1 MYKKKTKTT
10 NYSQKFITF
19 ANSLSST
26 MANTHNRSRWHAA
39 ASTWVLT
46 AWAMACWAFFEWCYP
61 YHFFFK
67 EQQQLVLLT
76 KTHLSAYLDQGC
88 GWMASLVGDLLTQLY
103 YYRFAGAV
111 VLTLCL
117 LAVGLPLWLA
127 LRRCGVGR
135 MVATAIALVAMTVEA
150 VFQLRPN
157 FPLSATVAV
166 ALWAVALWLAV
177 LLVTASHR
185 RWRRHLALAAS
196 LAIVAL
202 AAWTAG
208 TPRLGRIA
216 APNWEFERYL
226 AIDNEYYFGNYD
238 RVVSLVEQ
246 TEDPSQEMKFF
257 YNLVMAQRG
266 ELPDHLLQLPAT
278 DLGTFYHIGPDTPLP
293 TIRMMNE
300 LYWALGDM
308 TFTERAAMMACV
320 FSANNRNVRMVR
332 RLAECNLVSGNEAA
346 AAKYLR
352 LLSHTLAYRQTARQL
367 PQKIAQSGKAAFQN
381 RQDTLA
387 VSDNAHFLMMQLLDS
402 NPDNT
407 VALDYLLCSDLLLKD
422 INNFKRD
429 YDRYCTDRP
438 RLKRLYQEALCIY
451 LAGTNAPEE
460 QWRRYIVMGDVVS
473 RFSQYNQQRR
483 HPSFKGTYWY
493 YFDTAKPPVPQ

>member
-1 MYKKKTKTT
+1 MSEHNPRKENNSLWRK
-10 NYSQKFITF
+10 NLPLIITF
-19 ANSLSST
+19 PFLLI
-26 MANTHNRSRWHAA
+26 
-39 ASTWVLT
+39 VIF
-46 AWAMACWAFFEWCYP
+46 CFFQYWYP
-61 YHFFFK
+61 CHFFYQ
-67 EQQQLVLLT
+67 EQNQLFLWDWEYVGSYFN
-76 KTHLSAYLDQGC
+76 KPGGLSRLC
-88 GWMASLVGDLLTQLY
+88 GDFLTQLY
-103 YYRFAGAV
+103 YYLYAGACI
-111 VLTLCL
+111 LTVCL
-117 LAVGLPLWLA
+117 MLIGLLLHSA
-127 LRRCGVGR
+127 LRHFG
-135 MVATAIALVAMTVEA
+135 M
-150 VFQLRPN
+150 N
-157 FPLSATVAV
+157 
-166 ALWAVALWLAV
+166 
-177 LLVTASHR
+177 
-185 RWRRHLALAAS
+185 RHLALTIT
-196 LAIVAL
+196 LIVMLFL
-202 AAWTAG
+202 AACHFNVSYRLYNTISVLGWVLVVWLISLIPNRWLKLSLIATALLPTYVLFG
-208 TPRLGRIA
+208 YPHIRQLQK
-216 APNWEFERYL
+216 PNFVLEQDF
-226 AIDNEYYFGNYD
+226 AIDSEYRFGNYD

-278 DLGTFYHIGPDTPLP
+278 NLGTFYHIGPDTPLP

>member
-1 MYKKKTKTT
+1 MVKMHYC
-10 NYSQKFITF
+10 
-19 ANSLSST
+19 
-26 MANTHNRSRWHAA
+26 NRWQTA
-39 ASTWVLT
+39 ASTLMLT
-46 AWAMACWAFFEWCYP
+46 AWAIVCWAFYEWCYP

-67 EQQQLVLLT
+67 EQNQLVLVT
-76 KTHLSAYLDQGC
+76 KEHLCAYLAQGS
-88 GWMASLVGDLLTQLY
+88 GWMARLVGDLLTQLY

-117 LAVGLPLWLA
+117 LAVGLPLWTA

-135 MVATAIALVAMTVEA
+135 VVAVAVALAAMTVEA
-150 VFQLRPN
+150 MFQLHTD
-157 FPLSATVAV
+157 FPLSATVAA
-166 ALWAVALWLAV
+166 ALWAVALWVAV
-177 LLVTASHR
+177 LLVTTSHG
-185 RWRRHLALAAS
+185 RWRRCLSLAAS

-202 AAWTAG
+202 TAWTAG
-208 TPRLGRIA
+208 TPHLGRIA
-216 APNWEFERYL
+216 APNWEMERYL
-226 AIDNEYYFGNYD
+226 AIDNEYYFGNHD

-246 TEDPSQEMKFF
+246 TSDPSQEMKFF

-278 DLGTFYHIGPDTPLP
+278 DLGTFYRIGPDTPLP
-293 TIRMMNE
+293 VIRMMNE

-320 FSANNRNVRMVR
+320 FSPNNRNVRMVR

-352 LLSHTLAYRQTARQL
+352 LLSHTLAYRQTARDL
-367 PQKIAQSGKAAFQN
+367 PQRVARSGKAAFQN

-387 VSDNAHFLMMQLLDS
+387 VSDNAHFLLMQLLDS
-402 NPDNT
+402 NPANT

-422 INNFKRD
+422 IDNFKRD
-429 YDRYCTDRP
+429 YDRYCTTHP
-438 RLKRLYQEALCIY
+438 RRKRLYQEALCIY

-460 QWRRYIVMGDVVS
+460 QWLRYVSMGDVVS
-473 RFSQYNQQRR
+473 RFSQYSRQRR